1 MHEQGQLEQLTR
13 MRRIAGGLLLA
24 MAVLFAVAKSLQPRH
39 GWLAFVGA
47 FAEAAM
53 VGGLADWFAITAL
66 FRHPL
71 GLPIPHTAI
80 LPRNKDRLGES
91 IANFLQHNFMTRE
104 VLRDELARVDFAGA
118 AADWLLDEANRK
130 ALAGNVVHGV
140 PALLRLVADKD
151 ADDFLRRVLGGSV
164 GHVKL
169 APILARV
176 LGVLVA
182 GRQHQVLLERILG
195 IVARAFEQNRGY
207 IRQKVHENSPRWM
220 PRALDEKFFERLIE
234 GIESILAEIQ
244 AEDSEWRERFEAAT
258 HELIDKLSTSQDYED
273 RLRAMLANSLGHPLF
288 LAYLQ
293 DLWQDIRQ
301 RLLADIAAPDSR
313 TAAWLAAALLAF
325 GRALEQDAAIRERL
339 NQWLRAIAADAIVER
354 RAVIAAVVR
363 RVIHSWDA
371 DTVARK
377 FELYVGRDLQYI
389 RVNGTLVGGSVGLL
403 LYIVSLAL

>member
-1 MHEQGQLEQLTR
+1 MHEQEQLEQLTR
-13 MRRIAGGLLLA
+13 MRRIAGGLLLV
-24 MAVLFAVAKSLQPRH
+24 MAVLFVVAKSLQPRF

-140 PALLRLVADKD
+140 PALLRLVEDKD
-151 ADDFLRRVLGGSV
+151 ADDFLRRALGASF
-164 GHVKL
+164 GHVKF
-169 APILARV
+169 APILGQV

-182 GRQHQVLLERILG
+182 GRQHHVLLERILG

-207 IRQKVHENSPRWM
+207 IRQKVHENSPRWI
-220 PRALDEKFFERLIE
+220 PRQLDEKFFERLIE

-258 HELIDKLSTSQDYED
+258 HELIDKLSTSQEYED
-273 RLRAMLANSLGHPLF
+273 RLRAMIANSLGHPLF

-293 DLWQDIRQ
+293 ELWQDIRQ
-301 RLLADIAAPDSR
+301 RLLADTSAPDSR

-325 GRALEQDAAIRERL
+325 GRALEQDAAIRARL

-354 RAVIAAVVR
+354 RAVIASVVR
-363 RVIHSWDA
+363 RVIRSWDA
-371 DTVARK
+371 ETVARK

-403 LYIVSLAL
+403 LYIVSLAF